1 MPEDLPP
8 KLQALPSTSLAR
20 SAQPDQPEQSHSSTH
35 HDPVADWEEADPFGS
50 QTALMDYQDAM
61 LEILSSGLPQDAI
74 LEAMATELRFASY
87 RDYIASFDPDMVAV
101 ACELM
106 GKWAKRKTKE

>member
-1 MPEDLPP
+1 MLEDSPP
-8 KLQALPSTSLAR
+8 KFEAPPSTPLAS
-20 SAQPDQPEQSHSSTH
+20 SAQPDQPEQSRSATH
-35 HDPVADWEEADPFGS
+35 HDPAADWNEADSFGS
-50 QTALMDYQDAM
+50 PTALMDYQDA
-61 LEILSSGLPQDAI
+61 LLDILSSGLPQDDI
-74 LEAMATELRFASY
+74 LEAIATELRFASY